1 LPKDH
6 PEPIYVSM
14 SDAKFGGMPPDTRAL
29 YLSDEALKQGLDLLF
44 LAARDVAGKA
54 APVLAQAGLGRAHA
68 RALHFI
74 ARNPGLSVAELLG
87 FLKIT
92 KQSLNRVLNE
102 LIDGNFVERK
112 TGLKD
117 RRTRRLQLTP
127 QGTVLAEAVWQIQ
140 RPMLVSAFKS
150 AGQDAVN
157 GYRKV
162 LIGMTGEPE
171 RWRNKS

>member
-1 LPKDH
+1 
-6 PEPIYVSM
+6 
-14 SDAKFGGMPPDTRAL
+14 MPPDTRAL

-44 LAARDVAGKA
+44 LAARDVAGKSA
-54 APVLAQAGLGRAHA
+54 SVLSEAGLGRAHA

-92 KQSLNRVLNE
+92 KQSLNRVLND
-102 LIDGNFVERK
+102 LLRGGFVERK
-112 TGLKD
+112 TGMQD

-127 QGTVLAEAVWQIQ
+127 QGKALADTVWNAQ
-140 RPMLVSAFKS
+140 RPMLAAAFKA

-162 LIGMTGEPE
+162 LIGIAGEPD
-171 RWRNKS
+171 RWRTKP

>member
-1 LPKDH
+1 
-6 PEPIYVSM
+6 M
-14 SDAKFGGMPPDTRAL
+14 SDVKYGGAPPDTRAL
-29 YLSDEALKQGLDLLF
+29 YLSDEALKQALDLLF
-44 LAARDVAGKA
+44 MAARDVAGKSA
-54 APVLAQAGLGRAHA
+54 TALSDAGLGRAHA

-92 KQSLNRVLNE
+92 KQSLNRVLND
-102 LIDGNFVERK
+102 LLKGGFVERK
-112 TGLKD
+112 TGMQD
-117 RRTRRLQLTP
+117 RRTRCLQVT
-127 QGTVLAEAVWQIQ
+127 LAGRQLADAIWSAQ
-140 RPMLVSAFKS
+140 RPLIAAAFRA

-171 RWRNKS
+171 KWRRS